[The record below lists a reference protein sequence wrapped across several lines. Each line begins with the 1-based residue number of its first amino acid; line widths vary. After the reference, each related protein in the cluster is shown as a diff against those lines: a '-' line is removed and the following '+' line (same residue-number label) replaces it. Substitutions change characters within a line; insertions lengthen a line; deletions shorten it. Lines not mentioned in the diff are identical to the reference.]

1 MSEKV
6 RSVDESPT
14 NIGSDPVFEVRDLSV
29 YFDMDRGQ
37 SRVIDEVSI
46 DIEREEIIGVVG
58 ESGSGKSM
66 FASALLDAVVSPGK
80 VAGDI
85 TYNPPKGEST
95 DVLDQ
100 SPGALRRFRWEEVA
114 MVFQGA
120 ISSFNPTMTFRGHFE
135 ETLEYHGYDMED
147 GMEHAR
153 DLIETLH
160 LDPDRT
166 LDSYPHELSGGMR
179 QRMLIALSL
188 VLDPE
193 VLVMDEPTAA
203 LDLLMQR
210 SILSLIH
217 DLKEEYGLT
226 VVFIT
231 HDLPLIASLADRLAV
246 LYAFE
251 FIEVGPAQEV
261 KTNAKHPYMRS
272 LLRAVP
278 SIDSPIEDMRP
289 IQGATP
295 DPVNVPAG
303 CSYNPRCPLASEECR
318 MQDPSLEEVEAG
330 HQVSCFHWEDSA
342 DEFPLME
349 GDE

>member
-1 MSEKV
+1 MK
-6 RSVDESPT
+6 
-14 NIGSDPVFEVRDLSV
+14 
-29 YFDMDRGQ
+29 
-37 SRVIDEVSI
+37 
-46 DIEREEIIGVVG
+46 
-58 ESGSGKSM
+58 
-66 FASALLDAVVSPGK
+66 
-80 VAGDI
+80 
-85 TYNPPKGEST
+85 
-95 DVLDQ
+95 
-100 SPGALRRFRWEEVA
+100 
-114 MVFQGA
+114 
-120 ISSFNPTMTFRGHFE
+120 
-135 ETLEYHGYDMED
+135 
-147 GMEHAR
+147 
-153 DLIETLH
+153 
-160 LDPDRT
+160 
-166 LDSYPHELSGGMR
+166 

-318 MQDPSLEEVEAG
+318 MQDPPLEEVAAG

>member
-1 MSEKV
+1 MPEKV
-6 RSVDESPT
+6 QSVDESTT
-14 NIGSDPVFEVRDLSV
+14 NTGSDPVFEVRDLSV

-66 FASALLDAVVSPGK
+66 FASALLNAVVSPGK

-135 ETLEYHGYDMED
+135 ETIEYHGYDMEE
-147 GMEHAR
+147 GMGHAR

-166 LDSYPHELSGGMR
+166 LDSYPHELSGGMK

-217 DLKEEYGLT
+217 DLKKEYGLT

-303 CSYNPRCPLASEECR
+303 CSYNTRCPLASDKCR
-318 MQDPSLEEVEAG
+318 TKDPPLEEVEAE
-330 HQVSCFHWEDSA
+330 HQVSCFHWEESA
-342 DEFPLME
+342 DELPLME
-349 GDE
+349 ADE

>member
-1 MSEKV
+1 MPEKV
-6 RSVDESPT
+6 QSVDESTT
-14 NIGSDPVFEVRDLSV
+14 NTGSDPVFEVRDLSV

-46 DIEREEIIGVVG
+46 DIDREEIIGIVG

-80 VAGDI
+80 VTGDI
-85 TYNPPKGEST
+85 TYNPPEGESV

-100 SPGALRRFRWEEVA
+100 SSSALRRFRWEEVA

-135 ETLEYHGYDMED
+135 ETLEYHGYDMEE

-166 LDSYPHELSGGMR
+166 LDSYPHELSGGMK

-303 CSYNPRCPLASEECR
+303 CSYNPRCPLASEKCR
-318 MQDPSLEEVEAG
+318 MQDPPLEEIKAG

-342 DEFPLME
+342 DELPLME